1 MSPEE
6 YGKSVDL
13 AKEFLR
19 GYSQKV
25 QEDLTRRMN
34 EYSQKLDFERAAVM
48 RDHLAAISN
57 VIHQQSMEA
66 APDANADIIAAVA
79 AHGSRRSSSW

>member
-19 GYSQKV
+19 GDSQKV

-57 VIHQQSMEA
+57 VIHQQSMEL
-66 APDANADIIAAVA
+66 
-79 AHGSRRSSSW
+79 RRMPMQTLLPRLPLKAKYV